1 MKMKKYIIT
10 GGSVFICT
18 NLILFLIKKKMK
30 ILNLDN
36 LSYASNTYLNRISN
50 KNYSFKKIDLSKC
63 KIPKLKKIIFQFDPD
78 FIINLAANSHVDNSN
93 KNPLEFVKSNIDTT
107 LNILTSIKD
116 QKK

>member
-1 MKMKKYIIT
+1 
-10 GGSVFICT
+10 
-18 NLILFLIKKKMK
+18 MK

-78 FIINLAANSHVDNSN
+78 FIINLAANSHVDNSI

-116 QKK
+116 QKSKICSDRHRRNIWRN